1 MNKPHGESIGNKP
14 TQLSAFEWKG
24 MQSLRRVYAL
34 NEHCLEVMAQL
45 ARSDR
50 ERNAIEI
57 VNQLRGVWR
66 GLDVVARQR
75 AARCPVLLL
84 DAQFQ
89 NEEWWRWAKDA
100 RPKNRRTVSPQPCFA
115 PKHAGALMRET
126 LMLAWSI
133 AGTDPNTATA
143 LLGMTPT
150 VSSIIADF
158 GPQQVE
164 RIAALHSSSIRPRW
178 ADSLG
183 FWRKLLQAACAG
195 DEDSLH
201 DVRLYSIQL
210 LGGEL
215 IPILEKTAAH

>member
-1 MNKPHGESIGNKP
+1 MHKAYGESSGNKP
-14 TQLSAFEWKG
+14 PPISAFEWRG
-24 MQSLRRVYAL
+24 SQSLRRVYAL

-45 ARSDR
+45 ARRDS
-50 ERNAIEI
+50 ERTTVEAI
-57 VNQLRGVWR
+57 NHLRGAWR
-66 GLDVVARQR
+66 TLDIAARQR

-100 RPKNRRTVSPQPCFA
+100 RPRYRRTVSPQPCFA
-115 PKHAGALMRET
+115 PKQAEALMRET

-133 AGTDPNTATA
+133 AGAEPNTATV
-143 LLGMTPT
+143 LFGMTPM

-164 RIAALHSSSIRPRW
+164 RIAALHSASIRPRW
-178 ADSLG
+178 ANVPG

-215 IPILEKTAAH
+215 IPILENSAAR

>member
-1 MNKPHGESIGNKP
+1 MHKPPGKSSGNKP
-14 TQLSAFEWKG
+14 PPMSAFEWKG
-24 MQSLRRVYAL
+24 SQSLRRVYAL
-34 NEHCLEVMAQL
+34 NEHCLEVMARL
-45 ARSDR
+45 AKNER
-50 ERNAIEI
+50 ERTAIEV
-57 VNQLRGVWR
+57 VNQLRGIWR
-66 GLDVVARQR
+66 GMDIAARQC

-89 NEEWWRWAKDA
+89 DEEWWRWAKDA
-100 RPKNRRTVSPQPCFA
+100 RSRYRPTVSPQPYFA
-115 PKHAGALMRET
+115 PRDGGALMRET
-126 LMLAWSI
+126 LMLAWSM
-133 AGTDPNTATA
+133 AGNDPNAAIA

-150 VSSIIADF
+150 VSGIIAEL

-164 RIAALHSSSIRPRW
+164 RIATLHASIVRPRW
-178 ADSLG
+178 AGFPG

-215 IPILEKTAAH
+215 IPLMENSAAH